1 MIEVIEVPD
10 GAGTEMVRRV
20 PAAGSGEFTMGAQVI
35 VRESQVA
42 VFFRD
47 GKSYDVLGAGRH
59 TLSTLN
65 LPLIGAR
72 LTGRVFG
79 QSPFKAEVYFVNQNV
94 FSVKWGTRDPI
105 AYRDR
110 ELAMVRL
117 RAHGEMAVRV
127 SDPVLFVNK
136 VVGARGIYAAKDV
149 EGFLKSL
156 VLSSLAQVI
165 GGILDTVFNLPVHY
179 DEIAA
184 ATKARVFA
192 EFAACGTELAGFVIE
207 SITPPAEV
215 QDRIDERSSLGAIGD
230 LEAYRRYK
238 GAVALGDAA
247 SAPHVAGGALDT
259 AAGLAMGM
267 YMMREAR
274 DALSETP
281 ARPAGAWPES
291 FCGSCRQAVPPGSRF
306 CPRCGARLSPVPCKK
321 CQQPLTAGARFCAS
335 CGHSA
340 ISS

>member
-1 MIEVIEVPD
+1 MTIEVIEVPD

-20 PAAGSGEFTMGAQVI
+20 PAAGSGEFTLGAQVI
-35 VRESQVA
+35 VRESQLA

-47 GKSYDVLGAGRH
+47 GKSYDVFGPGRH

-79 QSPFKAEVYFVNQNV
+79 QSPFKAEVYFVNRNV
-94 FSVKWGTRDPI
+94 FTIKWGTRDPI

-136 VVGARGIYAAKDV
+136 VVGARGMYTAKDV

-156 VLSSLAQVI
+156 VLSSLAQTI
-165 GGILDTVFNLPVHY
+165 GGVLDTIFDLPGHY
-179 DEIAA
+179 DEIATA
-184 ATKARVFA
+184 ARARVFA
-192 EFAACGTELAGFVIE
+192 EFAACGTELAGLVIE

-215 QDRIDERSSLGAIGD
+215 QERIDERSSISVIGD
-230 LEAYRRYK
+230 LDTYRRYK
-238 GAVALGDAA
+238 GAVALADAA
-247 SAPHVAGGALDT
+247 SAPNAAGGALGT
-259 AAGLAMGM
+259 ATGLAMGM

-274 DALSETP
+274 DALAETP
-281 ARPAGAWPES
+281 ARPADSNPASP
-291 FCGSCRQAVPPGSRF
+291 CGSCRQAVPPGSRF
-306 CPRCGARLSPVPCKK
+306 CPRCGASFSPVPCEN
-321 CQQPLTAGARFCAS
+321 CHQPLTAGARFCAS
-335 CGHSA
+335 CGHPTST
-340 ISS
+340 